1 MRPIKR
7 KFEIRNSKF
16 ESNSNDRNS
25 KENRFVIRISNL
37 IRRSNFEFRIFI
49 CVLLACISRVIADT
63 SPASGL
69 AGLDENAL
77 YSELADRGLD
87 DLLKRAM
94 DLDGVA
100 PEQRAAIASLS
111 SLHRLETERNL
122 SDDQRQALLN
132 TVVAGLDRILA
143 TLHGDPELIVSQAKI
158 IAEQGVDP
166 QTGLLE
172 YWGPSDVEKDRLRPL
187 AQAAVKMYDQAQ
199 QLAAAQATDLANRI
213 TSPDDKLA
221 ELWKRASE
229 TAAAAAYQKTRMQY
243 ALALS
248 MDSSDSQRQQLINQ
262 SLKSFA
268 DWDNAD
274 SQIQAQVR
282 LLMAKLH
289 VLTGDRDEI
298 ADGQKLLDSIIHNSK
313 SEISPAPSPEM
324 IFEAWC
330 FSVIADL
337 AANDLGLARAAL
349 ADATAFQQSHFPDDK
364 DEAAALRLLGFRIL
378 ATAAD
383 QLPPGADKDRAN
395 AAAVEALAG
404 LVRDFPN
411 LRGAIFRQLAAR
423 LPANRDLTKL
433 DPMLL
438 LALVDQGRQTVVAAE
453 SSAGPLL
460 PADRAKLRE
469 AAEAAKEI
477 LARLSAGNFPRAEAA
492 DPSFLLG
499 IFLER
504 LGDKTDAVEALLD
517 HIERFQGDPRSHAQA
532 ALERAR
538 SLLGQLRQSSPAD
551 PQVLQLE
558 NRFLPIAINPPF
570 NQREFALQYA
580 ASLFGQSKWA
590 EAVKYYRMVPDTEPP
605 ERLLVARYG
614 EMVSLKNQLEE
625 TAGLGPDQK
634 RQWTDEIQ
642 RLADSVTSLAR
653 DVVNGSG
660 SEAEKLRAK
669 STLARMSLIAADIT
683 RRERNDPRR
692 VLELL
697 NGFENSVQ
705 GLPDAKSLV
714 GGALFLRVQAY
725 MQLARNNDAT
735 QTLLK
740 YLNTA
745 PANEGAQ
752 TVHDLLAVLNAELDQ
767 ARRSGDTAQIR
778 QLADDR
784 AMLSGF
790 LVKWAENSGDPKIHG
805 YSYIYRR
812 FDADT
817 KRLAAQLD
825 TDPATRQR
833 DLAAALDLYKQLQ
846 SPQNVAMYQ
855 ASLDPGADKDYPDP
869 LVTLGIGLIAYEQG
883 DCQTVKSTLG
893 RLIQDE
899 KLGEDND
906 QYWEAAYKLLD
917 CMQKLAKQG
926 DPNTA
931 ESQVQQSL
939 KVLYLIWRDET
950 GGAKYREKFEALR
963 KEALPNWVVPG
974 DAK

>member
-1 MRPIKR
+1 M
-7 KFEIRNSKF
+7 IRH
-16 ESNSNDRNS
+16 
-25 KENRFVIRISNL
+25 
-37 IRRSNFEFRIFI
+37 SNFEFRIFI
-49 CVLLACISRVIADT
+49 CVLLACISPFLSEAAD
-63 SPASGL
+63 SGPASGL

-77 YSELADRGLD
+77 YSELANRGLD

-122 SDDQRQALLN
+122 SDEARQTLLN
-132 TVVAGLDRILA
+132 NVVAGLDRILA

-166 QTGLLE
+166 QTGLRE

-187 AQAAVKMYDQAQ
+187 AEAAVKMYDQAQ

-221 ELWKRASE
+221 DQWKRASE

-248 MDSSDSQRQQLINQ
+248 MDSTDPQRQQLINQ
-262 SLKSFA
+262 AIKSFA

-313 SEISPAPSPEM
+313 NEISPAPSPEM
-324 IFEAWC
+324 IFEAGC
-330 FSVIADL
+330 FGVIADL
-337 AANDLGLARAAL
+337 AANDLTSARAAL
-349 ADATAFQQSHFPDDK
+349 ADATAFQQSHFPNDK
-364 DEAAALRLLGFRIL
+364 DETAALRLLAFRIL
-378 ATAAD
+378 ATVAD
-383 QLPPGADKDRAN
+383 QSPPGADKDRAN

-438 LALVDQGRQTVVAAE
+438 LALVDQGRQTVVAGESAE
-453 SSAGPLL
+453 RASPSASVAPLL

-469 AAEAAKEI
+469 AADAAKEI
-477 LARLSAGNFPRAEAA
+477 LTRLSAGNFPRAEAA

-504 LGDKTDAVEALLD
+504 LGDKTAAVEALLD
-517 HIERFQGDPRSHAQA
+517 HIDRFHGDPRSHADA

-538 SLLGQLRQSSPAD
+538 ALLGQLRQSSPAD

-605 ERLLVARYG
+605 QRLLVARYG

-625 TAGLGPDQK
+625 TAGLGPEQK
-634 RQWTDEIQ
+634 RQWTEEIQ

-697 NGFENSVQ
+697 NGFEDSVR

-725 MQLARNNDAT
+725 MQLGRNNDAT

-752 TVHDLLAVLNAELDQ
+752 TVHDLLAVLNTELDQ

-778 QLADDR
+778 QLADNR

-790 LVKWAENSGDPKIHG
+790 LVKWAADSGDPKIHG

-883 DCQTVKSTLG
+883 DCQTVKNTLG

-926 DPNTA
+926 DPSTTEA
-931 ESQVQQSL
+931 QVQQSL

-950 GGAKYREKFEALR
+950 GGTKYHDEFEALR
-963 KEALPNWVVPG
+963 KEVLGSWTPPAAG
-974 DAK
+974 K

>member
-1 MRPIKR
+1 M
-7 KFEIRNSKF
+7 
-16 ESNSNDRNS
+16 
-25 KENRFVIRISNL
+25 IRISNL
-37 IRRSNFEFRIFI
+37 IRHSNFEFRIFI
-49 CVLLACISRVIADT
+49 CVLLTCIAPLLADT
-63 SPASGL
+63 TPASGL

-111 SLHRLETERNL
+111 SLHRLETDRNL

-132 TVVAGLDRILA
+132 TVIAGLDRILA
-143 TLHGDPELIVSQAKI
+143 TLHGDPALIVSQAKI

-213 TSPDDKLA
+213 TNPDDKLA
-221 ELWKRASE
+221 EQWKRASE
-229 TAAAAAYQKTRMQY
+229 TAAAAAFQKARMQY
-243 ALALS
+243 ALALA
-248 MDSSDSQRQQLINQ
+248 MDANDSQRQQLINQ
-262 SLKSFA
+262 AFKSFS

-313 SEISPAPSPEM
+313 NEISPAPSPEM

-330 FSVIADL
+330 YSVIADL
-337 AANDLGLARAAL
+337 AANDLASARAAL
-349 ADATAFQQSHFPDDK
+349 ADATAFQQGHFPDDR
-364 DEAAALRLLGFRIL
+364 DQAAALRLLAFRIL
-378 ATAAD
+378 AVQAD

-453 SSAGPLL
+453 SSAGPVL

-469 AAEAAKEI
+469 AADAAKEI
-477 LARLSAGNFPRAEAA
+477 LSRLSAGNFPRAEAA

-504 LGDKTDAVEALLD
+504 LGDKTAAVEALLD
-517 HIERFQGDPRSHAQA
+517 HIERFHADPRSHADA

-538 SLLGQLRQSSPAD
+538 ALLGQLRQSSPAD

-590 EAVKYYRMVPDTEPP
+590 EAVKYYRMVPDTESP

-634 RQWTDEIQ
+634 QQWTDQIQ
-642 RLADSVTSLAR
+642 KLADSVTSLASQIA
-653 DVVNGSG
+653 NGSG

-683 RRERNDPRR
+683 RRERNDPQR

-697 NGFENSVQ
+697 NGFENSVR
-705 GLPDAKSLV
+705 GLPDAKSLI

-725 MQLARNNDAT
+725 MQLGRNNDAT

-745 PANEGAQ
+745 TANEGAQ

-767 ARRSGDTAQIR
+767 ARRSGDTARIR
-778 QLADDR
+778 QLADNR

-790 LVKWAENSGDPKIHG
+790 LVKWAQDSGDPKIHG

-855 ASLDPGADKDYPDP
+855 ASLDPGIDKDYPDP

-883 DCQTVKSTLG
+883 DCQTVKNTLG

-963 KEALPNWVVPG
+963 KEVLPNWVVPG